1 MLDMNG
7 FEERFGLASPKR
19 EWSIGEETVWASE
32 TKVSKTERTAHRRE
46 RKVQCCSAW
55 ILSTYPKIWQGKI
68 KPSSQFGATLWFLG
82 PKTTSSS
89 CIWKTKR

>member
-19 EWSIGEETVWASE
+19 EWPIGEETVWASE
-32 TKVSKTERTAHRRE
+32 TKVSKIERTAYRRE

-55 ILSTYPKIWQGKI
+55 ILSTYPEIWQGKI
-68 KPSSQFGATLWFLG
+68 IPCPQVGEFLDF
-82 PKTTSSS
+82 
-89 CIWKTKR
+89 